1 MMFSHG
7 IITGLLFAITGIIMH
22 NTHER
27 DLNRFGGL
35 AKQIPGIA
43 VLFILGGLGAMAVPV
58 TSGFI
63 SEVMVF
69 LGSFSSKIIDARVF
83 TLLCLLGLL
92 LAAGYVLWTIERV
105 FYGPA
110 QERFAKIVDADK
122 LERFYGAVLIA
133 VMFLIG
139 IFPTVLTNVLT
150 SGISGIAA
158 KFGG

>member
-1 MMFSHG
+1 MGFVLLGIFALSQLSITGASLMMFSHG

-92 LAAGYVLWTIERV
+92 LAAGYVLWPSNGFFTARHRRDS
-105 FYGPA
+105 P
-110 QERFAKIVDADK
+110 K
-122 LERFYGAVLIA
+122 
-133 VMFLIG
+133 
-139 IFPTVLTNVLT
+139 
-150 SGISGIAA
+150 
-158 KFGG
+158 